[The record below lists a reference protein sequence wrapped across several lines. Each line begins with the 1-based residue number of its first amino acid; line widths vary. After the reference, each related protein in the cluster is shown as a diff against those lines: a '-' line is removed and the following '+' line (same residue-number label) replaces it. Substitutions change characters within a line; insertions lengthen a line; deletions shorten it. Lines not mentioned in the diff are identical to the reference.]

1 MAKSIKTS
9 STTKKNKFIMKKI
22 HVIRGKNSKT
32 DWVYWDVAFL
42 TNLKRAQKLVFEWN
56 TNSNGRPF
64 YYVWT
69 EEVNR
74 H

>member
-1 MAKSIKTS
+1 
-9 STTKKNKFIMKKI
+9 MKKI

-32 DWVYWDVAFL
+32 DWAYWDVAFL
-42 TNLKRAQKLVFEWN
+42 TNLKRAQKIVNDWN
-56 TNSNGRPF
+56 ADSNKKAF
-64 YYVWT
+64 YYVRS